1 MSKKASVKKFSDFD
15 KNMENPFVKNAIEQI
30 NNSTVKK
37 RTFATGTDQRAILQ
51 AYDPETGETL
61 GHTTFVRQIEIDDDQ
76 FVKVYLRDFKVFY
89 GLSEKAMRVFG
100 YILTLLKPNSDEFI
114 FLINDCMQQ
123 TIYKAK
129 GSIYAALA
137 ELIEAN
143 IIARGKTDIFFYINP
158 MVIFNG
164 SRVTFAKTYVKKNS
178 ERCHRNTHRNI
189 EDKNQLSLFENT
201 GDFKN
206 E

>member
-1 MSKKASVKKFSDFD
+1 MNKKASTKKFSDFD

-30 NNSTVKK
+30 NSSTVKK
-37 RTFATGTDQRAILQ
+37 RMFSTGSDQRAILQ

-61 GHTTFVRQIEIDDDQ
+61 GHTTFIRQIEIDDDQ
-76 FVKVYLRDFKVFY
+76 FIKVYLRDFKVFY
-89 GLSEKAMRVFG
+89 GLSEKAMRIFG

-143 IIARGKTDIFFYINP
+143 IIARGKTDVFFYINP

-164 SRVTFAKTYVKKNS
+164 SRVTFAKTYIKKR
-178 ERCHRNTHRNI
+178 EDKVAKKTKNTLV
-189 EDKNQLSLFENT
+189 DKNQLNLFEDNVIHI
-201 GDFKN
+201 K
-206 E
+206 